1 MARARSWCRRLAVA
15 ALVAAISGQ
24 AAQARADEAGDE
36 RAFYELGRG
45 LPLFGGRLI
54 VGGYASVEAEFLDQA
69 PDRLGIDDLSTFLTL
84 NLTDRWLVFTE
95 IELEDPVH
103 VDSGGV
109 GSGDPV
115 FSLERLY
122 TEWNGGDRFRVRGG
136 QMLTPIGIW
145 NVIHAAPLVWSTSR
159 PIATEQF
166 FDTGLT
172 GVEATLFVP
181 VSGAE
186 LALSALGQATNQID
200 DTNDPQETRRGFGAR
215 AELATANGPRVGAS
229 FLRFKDR
236 EDRRTETAAGVDLLW
251 NTRHV
256 ELWSEI
262 AANVPDSGSTTWG
275 GYVQAVWHAPR
286 RLHPFVRLEYADL
299 GSFERVPIVFGV
311 AWKPLDPVIVKLEGV
326 VGGDDTT
333 LEGDGFLTSVAVLF

>member
-1 MARARSWCRRLAVA
+1 MVA
-15 ALVAAISGQ
+15 ALAAAIC
-24 AAQARADEAGDE
+24 AQVADSRADEADDADDV
-36 RAFYELGRG
+36 RPVYELGRG
-45 LPLFGGRLI
+45 LALFDGRL
-54 VGGYASVEAEFLDQA
+54 VLGGYASVEAQFLDQT
-69 PDRLGIDDLSTFLTL
+69 PDQLKIDDLSTFLTL

-95 IELEDPVH
+95 MELEDPVH
-103 VDSGGV
+103 VDGGGV

-122 TEWNGGDRFRVRGG
+122 TEWNGGDRFRLRAG

-145 NVIHAAPLVWSTSR
+145 NVVHAAPLVWSTSR

-172 GVEATLFVP
+172 GIEATVFAP
-181 VSGAE
+181 VGRSE
-186 LALSALGQATNQID
+186 LAVSAYGQATNQID

-215 AELATANGPRVGAS
+215 AEWTQAAGPRVGAS
-229 FLRFKDR
+229 FLRFKDHV
-236 EDRRTETAAGVDLLW
+236 DGRTETAVGVDLLW
-251 NTRHV
+251 NTRHL
-256 ELWSEI
+256 ELWSEF

-275 GYVQAVWHAPR
+275 GYVQAVWHAPW

-299 GSFERVPIVFGV
+299 GTFERVPVVFGV
-311 AWKPLDPVIVKLEGV
+311 AWKPLDPVILKLEGV